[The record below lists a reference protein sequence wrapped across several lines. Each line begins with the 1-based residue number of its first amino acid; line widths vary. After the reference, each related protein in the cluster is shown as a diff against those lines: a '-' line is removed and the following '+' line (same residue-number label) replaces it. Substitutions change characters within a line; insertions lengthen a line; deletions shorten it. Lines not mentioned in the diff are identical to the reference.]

1 MEPSI
6 GSAVHYVPD
15 GPRQTPGGHPAD
27 TSDRFG
33 MRILSRYILRQHVA
47 PFLFAVSAL
56 TLLMLLDQL
65 AKQFH
70 RLVGKGLG
78 GWVIAEVFFYSI
90 PFILAVIVP
99 MAVLVAVLYAFNRL
113 AADNEISAM
122 KASGV
127 SLARIAAPA
136 IVAAA
141 LVAVGLVWF
150 NDNVLPEAN
159 HRLASLRSSIGR
171 KQPTFALQERRV
183 NEVIDRKL
191 FLLAAQIDIATS
203 ELENITIWDERDE
216 DRSRTIYAARGKMA
230 FNEAHTDLYLQLFDG
245 KVQETRYESPG
256 SFHEVWFET
265 NNIRIADVGNEL
277 NLETSSFRS
286 DRELPID
293 SMLVQVREA
302 RAEAARFEEISAAMA
317 LSVTSRRL
325 GGLAPDEAELAPA
338 DTAGPIADA
347 WNTGRRLEAPSS
359 AFNSFRTNAIQ
370 LQRNRERAN
379 KFEVEIWK
387 KFTIPAACIVFVL
400 IGVPIAVRFRKGG
413 VGLVVGVSL
422 GVFCLYYVGL
432 IGGEKLADRRLLSP
446 ALAMWSPNILFGI
459 IGIVGFFQARRAGG

>member
-1 MEPSI
+1 
-6 GSAVHYVPD
+6 
-15 GPRQTPGGHPAD
+15 
-27 TSDRFG
+27 
-33 MRILSRYILRQHVA
+33 MRILSRYILKQHVA

-136 IVAAA
+136 VVAAA

-183 NEVIDRKL
+183 NEVIDHDL
-191 FLLAAQIDIATS
+191 FLLAAHIDIATS
-203 ELENITIWDERDE
+203 ELENVTIWDERDE

-277 NLETSSFRS
+277 NLETSRFRS
-286 DRELPID
+286 DRELPVD
-293 SMLVQVREA
+293 SMLVKVREA
-302 RAEAARFEEISAAMA
+302 RAEAAKFEEISAAMA

-338 DTAGPIADA
+338 DTAGPVADA
-347 WNTGRRLEAPSS
+347 WKTGRRLEAPSS

-370 LQRNRERAN
+370 LQRHREQAN

-446 ALAMWSPNILFGI
+446 ALAMWSPNILFGL